1 MINDRNFVYENYSVD
16 ICALA
21 MQMILEEEE
30 QRKLDE
36 QKYLMEE
43 MDQFDW
49 GISS

>member
-1 MINDRNFVYENYSVD
+1 
-16 ICALA
+16 